1 MPYELAHTRGG
12 IKLQTEFILFIIMIS
27 IFMVSCFLFKLPVSI
42 AMVLAAISGAI
53 VGGYGVPIDQLI
65 EGTFAYI
72 DTILIIATA
81 MIFMKVVQESGALHT
96 LNSLIIK
103 KFHKKPVLMLIFLM
117 LIVMFPGMITGSSTA
132 AVLSAGALVAPV
144 LMTLGIPRDK
154 TGAIIAI
161 GGILGMI
168 APPVNVPA
176 MIIGGGIDLPY
187 VGFTVPLLLLTIPLA
202 IFTVLSLGLR
212 HVKDFDYDSITKTN
226 MNITSKAQGTDFGS
240 NILMEDNGGIIVF
253 LPILLVL
260 VLMVSSKLLPTI
272 VPDLGMPPI
281 FVIGSIAGLIT
292 GKRVNIIK
300 ATKEAINSALPVL
313 GILMGVGMFIQI
325 MTLTGV
331 RGFIVINSLSLPSVL
346 LYLGIAVAIPAFG
359 AVSAFGSASILGV
372 PFVLA
377 LLGKNEIITTASL
390 SLIAGLGDLVPP
402 TALAGIFAAQV
413 VGEQNYFKV
422 LKKCLVPAMA
432 ILIWGLLFVIFAKPI
447 GSIIF

>member
-1 MPYELAHTRGG
+1 M
-12 IKLQTEFILFIIMIS
+12 QTEFILFIIMIS

-168 APPVNVPA
+168 APPV
-176 MIIGGGIDLPY
+176 MY
-187 VGFTVPLLLLTIPLA
+187 LL
-202 IFTVLSLGLR
+202 
-212 HVKDFDYDSITKTN
+212 
-226 MNITSKAQGTDFGS
+226 
-240 NILMEDNGGIIVF
+240 
-253 LPILLVL
+253 
-260 VLMVSSKLLPTI
+260 
-272 VPDLGMPPI
+272 
-281 FVIGSIAGLIT
+281 
-292 GKRVNIIK
+292 
-300 ATKEAINSALPVL
+300 
-313 GILMGVGMFIQI
+313 
-325 MTLTGV
+325 
-331 RGFIVINSLSLPSVL
+331 
-346 LYLGIAVAIPAFG
+346 
-359 AVSAFGSASILGV
+359 
-372 PFVLA
+372 
-377 LLGKNEIITTASL
+377 
-390 SLIAGLGDLVPP
+390 
-402 TALAGIFAAQV
+402 
-413 VGEQNYFKV
+413 
-422 LKKCLVPAMA
+422 
-432 ILIWGLLFVIFAKPI
+432 
-447 GSIIF
+447 

>member
-1 MPYELAHTRGG
+1 M
-12 IKLQTEFILFIIMIS
+12 
-27 IFMVSCFLFKLPVSI
+27 
-42 AMVLAAISGAI
+42 
-53 VGGYGVPIDQLI
+53 
-65 EGTFAYI
+65 
-72 DTILIIATA
+72 
-81 MIFMKVVQESGALHT
+81 
-96 LNSLIIK
+96 
-103 KFHKKPVLMLIFLM
+103 
-117 LIVMFPGMITGSSTA
+117 
-132 AVLSAGALVAPV
+132 
-144 LMTLGIPRDK
+144 
-154 TGAIIAI
+154 
-161 GGILGMI
+161 
-168 APPVNVPA
+168 
-176 MIIGGGIDLPY
+176 
-187 VGFTVPLLLLTIPLA
+187 
-202 IFTVLSLGLR
+202 
-212 HVKDFDYDSITKTN
+212 
-226 MNITSKAQGTDFGS
+226 
-240 NILMEDNGGIIVF
+240 
-253 LPILLVL
+253 
-260 VLMVSSKLLPTI
+260 
-272 VPDLGMPPI
+272 
-281 FVIGSIAGLIT
+281 
-292 GKRVNIIK
+292 NIIK

-422 LKKCLVPAMA
+422 LKKCLVPAVA

>member
-202 IFTVLSLGLR
+202 IFTVLFLGLR
-212 HVKDFDYDSITKTN
+212 HVKDFDYDSITN

>member
-1 MPYELAHTRGG
+1 
-12 IKLQTEFILFIIMIS
+12 
-27 IFMVSCFLFKLPVSI
+27 MVSCFLFKLPVSI

-212 HVKDFDYDSITKTN
+212 HVKGFDYDSITN
-226 MNITSKAQGTDFGS
+226 MNITSKAQGTE
-240 NILMEDNGGIIVF
+240 MEDNGGIIVF

-422 LKKCLVPAMA
+422 LKKCLVPAVA